1 MDILVEYSV
10 SQREDLCKACDDPGI
25 WACWYRDVEEI
36 LPAVNSIIA
45 TYPYCY
51 VKFKSADRISRL
63 KGVSHIPNK
72 YTLTSIYGAGTKVS
86 FMYNGHEEQRLL
98 LNDSDTMAMSNMV
111 NLSIALESI

>member
-36 LPAVNSIIA
+36 LPVVNSIT

-72 YTLTSIYGAGTKVS
+72 YTLTSIYGAGTKVT

-111 NLSIALESI
+111 NLSITLESI

>member
-1 MDILVEYSV
+1 MDILVEYSA
-10 SQREDLCKACDDPGI
+10 SQSEDICKACDDLGI

-36 LPAVNSIIA
+36 LPVVNSMSPD
-45 TYPYCY
+45 PYCY

-72 YTLTSIYGAGTKVS
+72 YTLTTIYGKGTKVT
-86 FMYNGHEEQRLL
+86 FMYNDHEEQRLL
-98 LNDSDTMAMSNMV
+98 FNDSDTMAMSNMV